1 MKIKKDLPILLII
14 ILPFIYLIYIWNEL
28 PDKVPLHWNSQME
41 IDRYGTKY
49 EILPI
54 IFSLTLMIYLI
65 FLVIPLIDPKNM
77 LNKMGDKYQ
86 KIKFLVTT
94 LTSLLSLIII
104 YSIKNESIFNPNFI
118 ILLVGAFYLVL
129 GNYFKT
135 IKPNYF
141 IGIRTPWTL
150 EDKNVWDKTHT
161 LGGEMWFIGGLMVVI
176 SSLILEVK
184 MNLNLFFI
192 ISTIIFVVPIV
203 YSYFTYKNKNI

>member
-1 MKIKKDLPILLII
+1 
-14 ILPFIYLIYIWNEL
+14 
-28 PDKVPLHWNSQME
+28 
-41 IDRYGTKY
+41 
-49 EILPI
+49 
-54 IFSLTLMIYLI
+54 
-65 FLVIPLIDPKNM
+65 
-77 LNKMGDKYQ
+77 
-86 KIKFLVTT
+86 
-94 LTSLLSLIII
+94 LIII

-118 ILLVGAFYLVL
+118 ILLVGALYLVL

-161 LGGEMWFIGGLMVVI
+161 LGGKMWFIGGLMVVI